1 MGIVSA
7 TGKSVMNEQTE
18 QQKKTASALQDLLT
32 RAYDAEQGY
41 HNAAEAISHD
51 RLKSLFHEYAE
62 QRKSFGHD
70 IKALIVKNGETPD
83 KGASALGKLHQFWID
98 FRGMLTGGG
107 EADIIEECRRG
118 EETTMSDYED
128 YINDLEISA
137 EARELFS
144 QQLEKVRTIY
154 SRLTS
159 LENKAAAAEA
169 VR

>member
-1 MGIVSA
+1 
-7 TGKSVMNEQTE
+7 MNEQTE
-18 QQKKTASALQDLLT
+18 LQKKTASALQDLLT
-32 RAYDAEQGY
+32 RAYDAEQGF
-41 HNAAEAISHD
+41 HNAAENVTHD

-70 IKALIVKNGETPD
+70 IKQLIRKNGETPD
-83 KGASALGKLHQFWID
+83 KGASAMGKLHQFWID
-98 FRGMLTGGG
+98 FRGMLTGGA

-128 YINDLEISA
+128 YINDLEITA

-144 QQLEKVRTIY
+144 RQLEQVRSIY

-159 LENKAAAAEA
+159 MEHKAATAEA
-169 VR
+169 AR